1 MRVLLRMKLFVSVG
15 QQHASSARLFWCFL
29 SFLFT
34 LCAPTQTHML
44 LNLLLLAFG
53 IALLVVGAEFLVRGA
68 SRLASMMGM
77 TSLVVGL
84 TIVAFGTS
92 APELAVSI
100 GASLSGR
107 SDLAVGNVV
116 GSNILNVLLILG
128 ASAAIVPLVVSRQL
142 VRVDVPIMV
151 GVSVLA
157 WVLSMDGSLGRI
169 DGAVLFSLIV
179 AYIFF
184 TIWQSR
190 RSNRRDDKSAGD
202 DAAATALGA
211 SDESETK
218 TMQPKLWVQ
227 CVMIVGGLVLLVTG
241 ARAVVHSSVEIARV
255 LGVSELVIGLTIVAA
270 GTSLPEVAASLVAAI
285 RGERDIAVGN
295 VVGSNIFNVLAILGA
310 AAIVAPGGSVPIS
323 SAVLRFD
330 FPVMT
335 AVAVACLPIFFTGY
349 SISRWEGFLFLGY
362 YIAYLTFVIFSATDH
377 YATEA
382 LGIAILYFALPLTV
396 VTLLVTVSRRIK
408 YVRALRLYMRR
419 AR

>member
-1 MRVLLRMKLFVSVG
+1 
-15 QQHASSARLFWCFL
+15 
-29 SFLFT
+29 
-34 LCAPTQTHML
+34 ML

-310 AAIVAPGGSVPIS
+310 AAIAAPDGVPIS
-323 SAVLRFD
+323 SAILRFD

>member
-1 MRVLLRMKLFVSVG
+1 
-15 QQHASSARLFWCFL
+15 
-29 SFLFT
+29 
-34 LCAPTQTHML
+34 ML

-84 TIVAFGTS
+84 TVVAFGTS

-100 GASLSGR
+100 GASLSRR
-107 SDLAVGNVV
+107 SDIAVGNVV
-116 GSNILNVLLILG
+116 GSNIFNVLLILG
-128 ASAAIVPLVVSRQL
+128 ASAAIVPLVVSRRL

-157 WVLSMDGSLGRI
+157 WVLSADGSLGRI

-179 AYIFF
+179 IYIVF

-190 RSNRRDDKSAGD
+190 RSNRHDDKSAD
-202 DAAATALGA
+202 DVAAAIALGA
-211 SDESETK
+211 SEESEAK
-218 TMQPKLWVQ
+218 AAQPKLWVQ
-227 CVMIVGGLVLLVTG
+227 CVLIVGGLVLLVAG
-241 ARAVVHSSVEIARV
+241 ARAVVHSAAEIARV
-255 LGVSELVIGLTIVAA
+255 LGVSELVIGLTIIAA

-310 AAIVAPGGSVPIS
+310 AAIAAPDGVPIS

-382 LGIAILYFALPLTV
+382 LGIAILYFALPLTA